1 MPSKRRTA
9 RSHQSQSQPIQ
20 SDYDTEDPNNMT
32 DIPVALPAS
41 IPPDRTNTE
50 LNLVVLRRYCPEIS
64 HIVTIAPFSVVYIFS
79 PESQTWEKCGI
90 EGTLFIN
97 KLSTPDGAPR
107 YNIMILNRKSMD
119 NFMTDLT
126 SADDIDIT
134 DEYVILQAKG
144 GEEQTLQIY
153 GLWIFS
159 EMVAHGV
166 STKELI
172 GSAVQSCA
180 AQVQAYYE
188 ALMTEG
194 VDQSSTSGPHG
205 MTYEQDEYGEPR
217 PKHAQQTTG
226 PALDLLQLFG
236 KAAPQAAEHA
246 AVHGYQ
252 TQDAHTGPRS
262 MDTRADRANPE
273 SSNPVPLGAV
283 HQRPAQQ
290 NMLLDLFKDSR

>member
-1 MPSKRRTA
+1 MPPKHKTA
-9 RSHQSQSQPIQ
+9 RSHQLQPQ
-20 SDYDTEDPNNMT
+20 PVLSDYDTEDPNAMT
-32 DIPVALPAS
+32 DNPVAVTTS

-50 LNLVVLRRYCPEIS
+50 LNLVVLRRHCPQIS
-64 HIVTIAPFSVVYIFS
+64 HIIAIAPFSVVYIFS

-107 YNIMILNRKSMD
+107 FNIMILNRKSMD

-159 EMVAHGV
+159 ELTAHGI
-166 STKELI
+166 STKEMI

-180 AQVQAYYE
+180 AQVQTYYE
-188 ALMTEG
+188 ESIAEA
-194 VDQSSTSGPHG
+194 VDESQISAPRAV
-205 MTYEQDEYGEPR
+205 TYEQDRYTGTSREPV
-217 PKHAQQTTG
+217 QQTTG
-226 PALDLLQLFG
+226 PALDLLKLFG
-236 KAAPQAAEHA
+236 REGPQTANHA
-246 AVHGYQ
+246 AVQEHQ
-252 TQDAHTGPRS
+252 PQNMHTWSHP
-262 MDTRADRANPE
+262 MDVGTDTGISNGSYAF
-273 SSNPVPLGAV
+273 SSGAT

-290 NMLLDLFKDSR
+290 DMLLNLFKDTR